1 MGNSIIKEFEVDMYI
16 LLYLKRITNKD
27 LLLIYTT
34 WNSAQWYVATWMRG
48 GFAREYIHVYVWL
61 SPFTVHLELSKHCL
75 LIGFTPI
82 QNKKFKK
89 KFFNFV
95 PI

>member
-1 MGNSIIKEFEVDMYI
+1 MYSS
-16 LLYLKRITNKD
+16 
-27 LLLIYTT
+27 

-48 GFAREYIHVYVWL
+48 GFVYVWL

-89 KFFNFV
+89 NFLNFV

>member
-1 MGNSIIKEFEVDMYI
+1 MGDGILKEFGVDMYS
-16 LLYLKRITNKD
+16 LLHLKWIINKD
-27 LLLIYTT
+27 LPYST

-95 PI
+95 SI